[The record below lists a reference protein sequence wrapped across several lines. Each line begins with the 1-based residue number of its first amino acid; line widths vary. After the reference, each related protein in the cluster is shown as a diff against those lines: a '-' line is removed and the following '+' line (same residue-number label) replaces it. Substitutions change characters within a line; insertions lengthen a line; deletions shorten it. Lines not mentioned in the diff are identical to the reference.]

1 MKNTND
7 IKKILISEQE
17 IKSRIA
23 ELGATITKDYEGK
36 FPLVIGVLKGAW
48 IFLADLVRDID
59 IDTEIEF
66 MSVSSYQGGTQ
77 TSGSI
82 TLVKDLQVSVE
93 GRDVIIVE
101 DIVDTGLTLSHLRDL
116 LVSRNA
122 NSVEIATL
130 LSKPSRR
137 KVNVPVKYIG
147 FEVPDEFVIGYGLDF
162 AERFRGLRE
171 IGVLKEEAYQ

>member
-1 MKNTND
+1 MKHTND
-7 IKKILISEQE
+7 IKKVLISEQE
-17 IKSRIA
+17 IQARVA
-23 ELGATITKDYEGK
+23 ELGSIISRDYEGK

-48 IFLADLVRDID
+48 IFLADLVRSID
-59 IDTEIEF
+59 LDTEIEF

-77 TSGSI
+77 TTGSI

-122 NSVEIATL
+122 NSVQIATL

-137 KVNVPVKYIG
+137 KVDVPVKYVG

-162 AERFRGLRE
+162 AERFRGLRD
-171 IGVLKEEAYQ
+171 IAVLKEEAYQ

>member
-1 MKNTND
+1 MKHTND
-7 IKKILISEQE
+7 IKKVLISEQE
-17 IKSRIA
+17 IQARIV
-23 ELGATITKDYEGK
+23 ELGNTISSDYEGK

-48 IFLADLVRDID
+48 IFLADLVRSID

-77 TSGSI
+77 TTGSI

-116 LVSRNA
+116 LISRQA
-122 NSVEIATL
+122 NSVEIASL

-137 KVNVPVKYIG
+137 KVDVPVKYVG

-162 AERFRGLRE
+162 AERFRGLRD
-171 IGVLKEEAYQ
+171 IAVLKEEASQ

>member
-1 MKNTND
+1 MKHTND
-7 IKKILISEQE
+7 IKKVLINQQQ
-17 IKSRIA
+17 IKERIVS
-23 ELGATITKDYEGK
+23 LGAEISHDYEGK

-48 IFLADLVRDID
+48 IFLADLIRDID

-93 GRDVIIVE
+93 DRDVIIVE
-101 DIVDTGLTLSHLRDL
+101 DIVDTGLTLSHLREL
-116 LVSRNA
+116 LISRKA
-122 NSVEIATL
+122 KSVEIATL
-130 LSKPSRR
+130 LSKPARR
-137 KVNVPVKYIG
+137 KVEVPVKYIG

-162 AERFRGLRE
+162 DERYRGLFD
-171 IGVLKEEAYQ
+171 ICVLKEEAYQ

>member
-1 MKNTND
+1 MKHTND
-7 IKKILISEQE
+7 IKKVLISEQE
-17 IKSRIA
+17 IQARIV
-23 ELGATITKDYEGK
+23 ELGSTISSHYEGK

-48 IFLADLVRDID
+48 IFLADLVRNID

-77 TSGSI
+77 TTGSI

-116 LVSRNA
+116 LISRQA
-122 NSVEIATL
+122 KSVEIATL

-137 KVNVPVKYIG
+137 KVDVPVKYIG

-171 IGVLKEEAYQ
+171 IAVLKEEAYQ

>member
-1 MKNTND
+1 MKHTND
-7 IKKILISEQE
+7 IKKVLITEQQ
-17 IKSRIA
+17 IQHRIA
-23 ELGATITKDYEGK
+23 ELGATISQDYEGK

-48 IFLADLVRDID
+48 IFLADLVRAV
-59 IDTEIEF
+59 DTDVEIEF

-77 TSGSI
+77 SSGSI

-93 GRDVIIVE
+93 GRDVIVVE

-116 LVSRNA
+116 LISRNA
-122 NSVEIATL
+122 KSVEIASL

-137 KVNVPVKYIG
+137 KVEVPVKYIG

-162 AERFRGLRE
+162 AERFRGLRD
-171 IGVLKEEAYQ
+171 IAVLKEEAYQ

>member
-1 MKNTND
+1 MKHTND
-7 IKKILISEQE
+7 IKKVLISEQE
-17 IKSRIA
+17 IQARIV
-23 ELGATITKDYEGK
+23 ELGSTISCDYEGK

-48 IFLADLVRDID
+48 IFLADLVRSID

-66 MSVSSYQGGTQ
+66 MSVSSYQGGT
-77 TSGSI
+77 TTTGSI

-116 LVSRNA
+116 LISRNA
-122 NSVEIATL
+122 NTVEIATL

-137 KVNVPVKYIG
+137 KVEVPVKYVG

-162 AERFRGLRE
+162 AERFRGLRD
-171 IGVLKEEAYQ
+171 ITVLKEEAYQ